1 MKLLN
6 TATITRHDRNP
17 RGNLMNS
24 KCIYEPKLECSAK
37 ECFDELYR
45 QMQENI
51 KIRLGKQMIFLTSS
65 KCAVNQADCIKL
77 KLFREQMQNHK

>member
-6 TATITRHDRNP
+6 TVTTINKDENP

-24 KCIYEPKLECSAK
+24 KCICEPNLECSAK
-37 ECFDELYR
+37 ERFDELYR
-45 QMQENI
+45 QMQENL
-51 KIRLGKQMIFLTSS
+51 RLGKQMIFLTSS

-77 KLFREQMQNHK
+77 KLFREQMQNQK

>member
-1 MKLLN
+1 
-6 TATITRHDRNP
+6 
-17 RGNLMNS
+17 MNS

-51 KIRLGKQMIFLTSS
+51 NIRLGKQMIFLTSS